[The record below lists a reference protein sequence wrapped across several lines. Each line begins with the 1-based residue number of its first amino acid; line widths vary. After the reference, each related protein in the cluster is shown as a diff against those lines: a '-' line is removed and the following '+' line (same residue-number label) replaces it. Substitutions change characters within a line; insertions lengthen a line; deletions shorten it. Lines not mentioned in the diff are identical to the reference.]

1 MHLKKHLS
9 FTAIRQMI
17 AENFTAIKDSR
28 AANSSNTIADVM
40 LSGLGVCRI
49 IYGNL
54 LHNFYN
60 SAILKIQSNICL
72 FKEKLQSNIDN
83 SQQFF
88 LNISF
93 FP

>member
-40 LSGLGVCRI
+40 LSGLGVCRT
-49 IYGNL
+49 
-54 LHNFYN
+54 
-60 SAILKIQSNICL
+60 C
-72 FKEKLQSNIDN
+72 D
-83 SQQFF
+83 
-88 LNISF
+88 
-93 FP
+93 